1 MSVVPVQYAVL
12 LFCKINLN
20 VVYEKQVILIG

>member
-1 MSVVPVQYAVL
+1 MSGATVQEAVL